1 MGLYLGVMLLTAE
14 LAETLQEWGS
24 TCISLSNMKTVALF
38 ANCQHTNVVQG
49 DEPLGVP
56 GTDSLTLPAL
66 CRQQDGR
73 VAALLLMLGFGCLGL
88 D

>member
-1 MGLYLGVMLLTAE
+1 MALYLGVMLLTAE
-14 LAETLQEWGS
+14 LAVTLQEWGS
-24 TCISLSNMKTVALF
+24 TCISLSNMKAIALF

-56 GTDSLTLPAL
+56 DIASAL
-66 CRQQDGR
+66 QAAGR
-73 VAALLLMLGFGCLGL
+73 PHGCLLLVLGCGCPGL

>member
-1 MGLYLGVMLLTAE
+1 MLLTAE
-14 LAETLQEWGS
+14 LAVTLQEWGS
-24 TCISLSNMKTVALF
+24 ACISLSNMKTIALF
-38 ANCQHTNVVQG
+38 ANCQRTNVVQG

-73 VAALLLMLGFGCLGL
+73 MAACCWCLAVAAWG
-88 D
+88 